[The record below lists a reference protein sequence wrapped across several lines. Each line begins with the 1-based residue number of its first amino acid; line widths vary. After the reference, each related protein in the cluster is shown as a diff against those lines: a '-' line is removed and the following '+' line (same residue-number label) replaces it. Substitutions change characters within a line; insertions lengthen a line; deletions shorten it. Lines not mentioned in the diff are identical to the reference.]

1 MTRLFEQ
8 VVSRVSQLTAEQQDQ
23 LAARWLEELDDDAR
37 WDAQFSATQPE
48 LSKLAQEVRAK
59 IRAGQVRSTGIDEL

>member
-8 VVSRVSQLTAEQQDQ
+8 VVSRVEKLTAEQQNE
-23 LAARWLEELDDDAR
+23 LAARWLAELDDDAR
-37 WDAQFSATQPE
+37 WDAQFAATQPE
-48 LSKLAQEVRAK
+48 LSKLAEEVRAK